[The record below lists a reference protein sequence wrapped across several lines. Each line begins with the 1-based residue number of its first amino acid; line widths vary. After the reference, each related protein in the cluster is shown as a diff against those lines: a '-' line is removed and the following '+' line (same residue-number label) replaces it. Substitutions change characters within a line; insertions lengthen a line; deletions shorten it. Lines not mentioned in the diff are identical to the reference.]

1 MDIRYLYKDQVWDA
15 EETVYWF
22 NLDGLYDSIWFFGGQ
37 TYGIVE
43 SGSDVRVVDE
53 NYDDVRDSLAS
64 IIKKICAITSKM
76 RQ

>member
-1 MDIRYLYKDQVWDA
+1 MDIRYLYKDQLWDT

-22 NLDGLYDSIWFFGGQ
+22 NLDGFYDSVWFFGGQ

-53 NYDDVRDSLAS
+53 NYDDVRDSLANT
-64 IIKKICAITSKM
+64 IKKICVITSKM
-76 RQ
+76 RR